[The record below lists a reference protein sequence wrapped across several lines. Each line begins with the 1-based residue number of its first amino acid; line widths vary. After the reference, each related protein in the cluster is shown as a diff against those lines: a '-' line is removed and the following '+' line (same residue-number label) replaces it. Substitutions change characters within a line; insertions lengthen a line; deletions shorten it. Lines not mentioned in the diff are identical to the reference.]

1 MDMILLVA
9 AALLV
14 VGISL
19 AFNLTATQIAD
30 DVMNMIRPT
39 DKLRT
44 KVDNVQENKR
54 KTGMYAKLM
63 NLRNAMEATGR
74 GKTFP
79 FIFLAAIILAVVG
92 GFTAFLIN
100 NIWLFPSLVIIGAV
114 IPFIYA
120 SSSVSA
126 YNRQTKQELE
136 TALSIIT
143 NAYVRTDNIV
153 LAVQENLNYIKPP
166 LQNVFKAFIAD
177 ATFINSNTKAALY
190 ALRDRVDDQT
200 FYEWVTTL
208 IQCQDDR
215 TMKDNLQPIVSRLTD
230 IRMINEQMM
239 ARMAASRTEYYT
251 MVGLVVANIPLLL
264 FVNKDWFDTLM
275 FSTPGKIT
283 QGICALAIVVT
294 FLFCRKFTQPL
305 EYKG

>member
-1 MDMILLVA
+1 MILLA
-9 AALLV
+9 AALLLV
-14 VGISL
+14 IGISL

-30 DVMNMIRPT
+30 DIMNMIRPT
-39 DKLRT
+39 DNLRA
-44 KVDNVQENKR
+44 KVTNVQENKR
-54 KTGMYAKLM
+54 KTGTYGKLL
-63 NLRNAMEATGR
+63 NLRNALEATGR
-74 GKTFP
+74 GKIFP
-79 FIFLAAIILAVVG
+79 LMFLFAIVLGIVG
-92 GFTAFLIN
+92 GFVAFLIN
-100 NIWLFPSLVIIGAV
+100 NVWLLPALVIIGGA

-136 TALSIIT
+136 TALSIVT

-153 LAVQENLNYIKPP
+153 LAVQENINYIKPP
-166 LQNVFKAFIAD
+166 LQHVFKAFVAD

-190 ALRDRVDDQT
+190 NLRDRVDDQT
-200 FYEWVTTL
+200 FFEWVTTL

-215 TMKDNLQPIVSRLTD
+215 TMKDNLQPIVARLTD

-239 ARMAASRTEYYT
+239 AKMSATRTEYYT
-251 MVGLVVANIPLLL
+251 MVGLVIANIPLLF

-275 FSTPGKIT
+275 YSVPGKIT
-283 QGICALAIVVT
+283 QGICALAIVIT
-294 FLFCRKFTQPL
+294 FLLCRKFTQPL